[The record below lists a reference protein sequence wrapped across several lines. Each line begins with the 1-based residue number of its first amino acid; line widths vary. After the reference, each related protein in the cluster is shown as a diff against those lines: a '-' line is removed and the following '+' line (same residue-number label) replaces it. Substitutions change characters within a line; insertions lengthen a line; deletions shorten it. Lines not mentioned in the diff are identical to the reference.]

1 VPRRRKRLPPD
12 PVAATIEGLHQDG
25 RGIAKVDG
33 KTVLVHA
40 ALVGERVN
48 FRYTARR
55 RRHDEGVVVEVLRA
69 SADRATP
76 ACAHYGVCGGCSL
89 QHMTTAAQI
98 TAKQQMLVD
107 ALRQIGKV
115 EAESLMPPLR
125 NAAPWGYRRKARLGV
140 KYVAKKDRV
149 LVGFRERGS
158 SFVADLEHCQVLHPR
173 IAELLPRLARLIEGL
188 SIGRALPQIEVAMD
202 DAQVALI
209 FRVLQ
214 TPSADDRERLLA
226 FADTAQVSV
235 LLQPGGPASIAALSA
250 DPQLH
255 YTLPTHALDLDF
267 QAQDFT
273 QVNAEINRAMVD
285 RAVALLQPGSEDQV
299 LDLFCGIGN
308 FSLPLARYAGHVVG
322 VEGDPG
328 LVRRARH
335 NAAKNEL
342 GNVSFHATNL
352 YEDLTE
358 ASWTSGRFEKVLLD
372 PPRSGALAVLDLL
385 PRLGSRRIL
394 YVSCCPDTL
403 ARDAGVLVHRHGY
416 RLKGAGVMDMFPHT
430 AHVEAIAWFGE

>member
-1 VPRRRKRLPPD
+1 
-12 PVAATIEGLHQDG
+12 
-25 RGIAKVDG
+25 
-33 KTVLVHA
+33 
-40 ALVGERVN
+40 
-48 FRYTARR
+48 
-55 RRHDEGVVVEVLRA
+55 
-69 SADRATP
+69 
-76 ACAHYGVCGGCSL
+76 
-89 QHMTTAAQI
+89 
-98 TAKQQMLVD
+98 
-107 ALRQIGKV
+107 
-115 EAESLMPPLR
+115 
-125 NAAPWGYRRKARLGV
+125 
-140 KYVAKKDRV
+140 
-149 LVGFRERGS
+149 
-158 SFVADLEHCQVLHPR
+158 
-173 IAELLPRLARLIEGL
+173 
-188 SIGRALPQIEVAMD
+188 MD
-202 DAQVALI
+202 DTQVALI

-214 TPSADDRERLLA
+214 APSADDRERLLA

-235 LLQPGGPASIAALSA
+235 LLQPGGPASIAPLSA

-255 YTLPTHALDLDF
+255 YALPTHGLDLDF

-273 QVNAEINRAMVD
+273 QVNTEINRAMVD
-285 RAVALLQPGSEDQV
+285 RAIDLLQPEAEDRV

-335 NAAKNEL
+335 NAAKNGL

-358 ASWTSGRFEKVLLD
+358 ANWMSGRFEKVLLD
-372 PPRSGALAVLDLL
+372 PPRSGALDVLDLL
-385 PRLGSRRIL
+385 PGLGSRRIL

-430 AHVEAIAWFGE
+430 AHVEAIAWFAKD